1 MPKVKVSQIK
11 KVIGDVDI
19 NGMFEEMMG
28 VRDADAEII
37 IPKMVNVRNI
47 LRQVYR
53 ILVQFSTFTDI
64 RSNFAEYS
72 EGFDEIKNF
81 AEEMKTSTCIVDDEE
96 KIDKY
101 AEVSKETVNSLYRK
115 LKEDK
120 YLKALI
126 VMCNKLDKYK
136 TNFTDPNTFREN
148 FVNQEPGLSF
158 QIFDFS
164 SLDLKILWAH
174 DLMKSSVKRY
184 ILMVLSKLYEHTYNL
199 YKIITS
205 PDVDIDKFT
214 GLLVNSISELK
225 QHPELHRCKA
235 AFSRIEKSVELLKD
249 KFSDYYR
256 ESIASENPNALVT
269 SFIVD
274 VSNQGGADA
283 RLTREFRTIIQYMH
297 KVSQKTGKNK
307 DPNVQ
312 KIMKMLNHNYSLM
325 ERHTL
330 GKKSD
335 DNAED
340 AAEDKNDLGN
350 LDMSL
355 KTDENLSSAEIAE
368 EKRLKRM
375 EKQKAKSSKK
385 KKNKSGRGKNNKL
398 SKHRN
403 EEKELEENTNEEPD
417 DNETQED
424 QNEADE
430 IKRIV
435 ECNAAND
442 IEDNT
447 NVYQC
452 DKNGNPIQFV
462 NNTDETWYSG
472 CDMVGSGMSTEHTI
486 LEPPPRWSVFPHE
499 KLLNKKDQ
507 AKKSGIEV
515 ESMVEVNGNSLDDY
529 TDKNAHS
536 MSALIDLQRDD
547 NESVQNLKKS
557 KTKKPKNKESAKK
570 TEDVILEYL
579 KGK

>member
-28 VRDADAEII
+28 VRDAEAEII
-37 IPKMVNVRNI
+37 IPKMVNLRNI

-64 RSNFAEYS
+64 RTNFVEHS
-72 EGFDEIKNF
+72 DSFDEIKNF
-81 AEEMKTSTCIVDDEE
+81 AEEMKTSTCIVDEEE

-120 YLKALI
+120 YLKVLI

-199 YKIITS
+199 YKIVTS

-235 AFSRIEKSVELLKD
+235 AFARIEKSVELLKD

-330 GKKSD
+330 GKKTD
-335 DNAED
+335 DNSED
-340 AAEDKNDLGN
+340 AAEDKTDLGN

-355 KTDENLSSAEIAE
+355 KTDEKLSSAEIAE
-368 EKRLKRM
+368 EKRLKRL
-375 EKQKAKSSKK
+375 EKQKAKNSKK
-385 KKNKSGRGKNNKL
+385 KKSKSGRGKNNKM

-403 EEKELEENTNEEPD
+403 EENENDKENDEKDVVENADSSETN
-417 DNETQED
+417 D
-424 QNEADE
+424 QNE
-430 IKRIV
+430 
-435 ECNAAND
+435 
-442 IEDNT
+442 
-447 NVYQC
+447 
-452 DKNGNPIQFV
+452 
-462 NNTDETWYSG
+462 
-472 CDMVGSGMSTEHTI
+472 
-486 LEPPPRWSVFPHE
+486 SVFEQPVQVVLPQRGD
-499 KLLNKKDQ
+499 LLMSYEEEVMCIQ
-507 AKKSGIEV
+507 ASRLPGITTEQSTSTLKWLAYPG
-515 ESMVEVNGNSLDDY
+515 ERLTKNAQIEVNGSPLDECVADLP
-529 TDKNAHS
+529 TELNKNKVSSQKSEAFVKVVEDEEPSNHKNKS
-536 MSALIDLQRDD
+536 TGTTIEKSK
-547 NESVQNLKKS
+547 SKKS
-557 KTKKPKNKESAKK
+557 KSAKK

-579 KGK
+579 KGE